1 MENKKNRL
9 KSLCATIALDLLLI
23 CVTVYFLF
31 QYAKVGADAVETERA
46 DMEIS
51 QDIIEVY
58 GYIFRNEEIIYSN
71 GGGSV
76 NYLVENGEKVSKNQM
91 VAQSLKSGADFSAKE
106 RIAALSEKL
115 DILNKSNIN
124 LEFVKINIEKIDRDS
139 QAMYLDMLQSIENGK
154 FKDAGKNKNDFLI
167 LLNKR
172 QLITG
177 EISAGKFESIISAAK
192 DDKMSLETQS
202 AASGAGAADVHA
214 NKSGIFYHRFD
225 GYENYFTA
233 DAAKSLD
240 FEKFG
245 ELMRKEAD
253 YNIIANAL
261 GKVAY
266 DFSWYVVCQTQ
277 KNTNISFAAGKKY
290 DIIYPF
296 SSNKSVES
304 VLYKQVESAGSDDM
318 ILIFEIS
325 EIPVDFDFS
334 RKQTI
339 QVVFNEVSG
348 LKVPEEA
355 MRVAE
360 REDGS
365 RAEGVYVKKG
375 SSVVF
380 RELPPEER
388 LAKFDGYYLYLAP
401 AKRPENGGGTLQLYE
416 DIIVSG
422 RNLYEGKSID

>member
-1 MENKKNRL
+1 MIKNKL
-9 KSLCATIALDLLLI
+9 KSIGAAIAVNLLFVTL
-23 CVTVYFLF
+23 TVYFVF
-31 QYAKVGADAVETERA
+31 QYAKPGDAIETERA

-51 QDIIEVY
+51 QNVVDTY

-71 GGGSV
+71 GGNSV
-76 NYLVENGEKVSKNQM
+76 NYLVENGEKISKNQL
-91 VAQSLKSGADFSAKE
+91 VAQSLQSAADFSAKDQ
-106 RIAALSEKL
+106 IAALSEKL
-115 DILNKSNIN
+115 DIMNKSNIN

-139 QAMYLDMLQSIENGK
+139 HTMYLNMLQSIEKGK
-154 FKDAGKNKNDFLI
+154 LKDAGKNKDEFLI

-177 EISAGKFESIISAAK
+177 EMSAAEFEGIINAAADKKRQLEMQALRSGSAG
-192 DDKMSLETQS
+192 
-202 AASGAGAADVHA
+202 ADVYA
-214 NKSGIFYHRFD
+214 NKSGIFYSKFD

-233 DAAKSLD
+233 DAAKNLD

-253 YNIIANAL
+253 YNIINNAL

-266 DFSWYVVCQTQ
+266 DFFWYIVCRVQ
-277 KNTNISFAAGKKY
+277 KDKDSSFSVGRKY
-290 DIIYPF
+290 NIIYPF

-304 VLYKQVESAGSDDM
+304 VLYRQIESVVSDEI

-325 EIPVDFDFS
+325 EIPFDFDFS

-339 QVVFNEVSG
+339 QIVFNEVSG

-355 MRVAE
+355 IRVIE

-365 RAEGVYVKKG
+365 KVEGVYVKKG
-375 SSVVF
+375 NSVVF
-380 RELPPEER
+380 RELPPTECLE
-388 LAKFDGYYLYLAP
+388 KFDGYYLYLAP
-401 AKRPENGGGTLQLYE
+401 AKRPETGGGTLQLYE
-416 DIIVSG
+416 DIIVAG
-422 RNLYEGKSID
+422 KDLYEGKSID